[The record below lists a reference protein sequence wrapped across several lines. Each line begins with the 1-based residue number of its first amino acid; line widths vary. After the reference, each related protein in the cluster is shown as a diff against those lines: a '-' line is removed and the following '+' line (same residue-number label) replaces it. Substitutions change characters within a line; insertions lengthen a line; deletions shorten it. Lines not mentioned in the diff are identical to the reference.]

1 MGKRLFATAALV
13 AVILSSPAE
22 ARIICTIV
30 ADAGSKEAIM
40 EKDDCKTRVT
50 HTSIFNAPLAVMG
63 YDSGF
68 LESGLSR
75 PKIQPVT

>member
-1 MGKRLFATAALV
+1 MGKRLFAAAAML
-13 AVILSSPAE
+13 AAILSSPAE
-22 ARIICTIV
+22 ARIIYTIV
-30 ADAGSKEAIM
+30 ADAGSNEVIM
-40 EKDDCKTRVT
+40 EKGDGKTRVT
-50 HTSIFNAPLAVMG
+50 PASIFNAPLAVMG